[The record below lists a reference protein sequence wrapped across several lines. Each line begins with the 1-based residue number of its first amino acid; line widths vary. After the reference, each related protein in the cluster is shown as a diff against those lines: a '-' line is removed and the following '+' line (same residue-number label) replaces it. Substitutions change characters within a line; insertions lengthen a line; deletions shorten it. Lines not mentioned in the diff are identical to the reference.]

1 MCCYGLSQSWKS
13 LYNTAVYMINTC
25 LREDWVKGSPP
36 WDVYMAS
43 CDLTGLSLS
52 RFFLNDPLKRTGL
65 WPRNVATE
73 NSVGKWWIWN
83 AKELAS
89 DSTTLQFTQ
98 TMQIL
103 RRSIQSFRQ
112 LSGHFNSWRLFR
124 LLANFF
130 VKGKISDSE
139 FLEDLI
145 FWAICLRKWTLTLKK
160 LHIKRYNGFIPLKK
174 T

>member
-1 MCCYGLSQSWKS
+1 MSVSNTYFFIFSRHISRKLGQATCIDNREGFAVDSSIWPSGAKGVTCQQLIGYINTREKIRYLSRVLFRPLSKGKS

-83 AKELAS
+83 AKE
-89 DSTTLQFTQ
+89 
-98 TMQIL
+98 
-103 RRSIQSFRQ
+103 
-112 LSGHFNSWRLFR
+112 
-124 LLANFF
+124 
-130 VKGKISDSE
+130 
-139 FLEDLI
+139 
-145 FWAICLRKWTLTLKK
+145 
-160 LHIKRYNGFIPLKK
+160 
-174 T
+174 